1 MQISDSQ
8 EIDNRAE
15 QIDIH
20 MTGEG
25 ITNTPSAAETPVT
38 YPIPPNSSLTDR
50 IYGIFQIQD
59 VSMIEEIAES
69 DNLE

>member
-1 MQISDSQ
+1 
-8 EIDNRAE
+8 
-15 QIDIH
+15 

-25 ITNTPSAAETPVT
+25 ITNTPQNQSPPAS
-38 YPIPPNSSLTDR
+38 YPIPLSNSLTNR

-59 VSMIEEIAES
+59 VTVIEEIAES